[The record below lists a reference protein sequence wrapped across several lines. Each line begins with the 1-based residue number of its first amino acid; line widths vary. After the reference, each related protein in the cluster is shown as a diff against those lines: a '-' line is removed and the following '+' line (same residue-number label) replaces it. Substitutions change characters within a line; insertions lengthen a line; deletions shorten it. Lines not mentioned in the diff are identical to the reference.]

1 MPSSAARLPKLL
13 AWALLTALGAAGNR
27 WGYHLFFNVE
37 FLPGSLL
44 TMLALQWLGYLPG
57 LAAALLASLV
67 TWWRWRHPYL
77 VLVMGLEMA
86 VVGWLSGGRP
96 KLGLILADTLYWL
109 CLGLPLIRLCYLKAL
124 GLPES
129 DVHIAMYMLAINGI
143 ANATLA
149 RLLAMSVSLRQQTT
163 SLPLT
168 EALFTTLTLAVM
180 APSFFL
186 IVTASR
192 QTAQEAEH
200 NIRVALREVSRYTAH
215 TLRLW
220 LTEKTRLLDNLA
232 WQAPRQT
239 PAWLQQEV
247 ETLRRLDPGIA
258 ELGVMGPDA
267 VSLAFSP
274 RYAPDRTSNLGKD
287 FSDRPYLTALSQALR
302 PRLSDLLVSK
312 TGGQQRLA
320 VLAVPIL
327 SPDRHYQGYVAASL
341 ELNRLKKRLL
351 FNEFKQG
358 LSCILVDGADRVIV
372 SNQEDPSPIFSR
384 RPGTMSQDE
393 KGISRWQPADSIF
406 APGDQWRHSAYVIE
420 TPLGGPSN
428 WRLIVEQ
435 PLAPFYQGLFENYA
449 GELRLIFL
457 SLLITLAGVEVA
469 SRRGV
474 GPIMRLWEIAVS
486 LPDELGKTKEIAW
499 PRSRVYEVDQLIM
512 RVREMADLLRLKFAE
527 LRREVSRR
535 QRQEQLLVQQAKLAA
550 VGEMLGAIAHQW
562 RQPLNALALSIQDL
576 GEANRHAEL
585 NQSYLDEAIGQA
597 MGQIRHLSR
606 TIDDFRDFFKPD
618 KERVRFDAMVATGE
632 VLRLFLA
639 QLAAHD
645 IDISLV
651 CHTHGRQFEDIEHI
665 VSCPAKMVL
674 GYKNEFEQVILNL
687 VNNAKD
693 AIIDRQTRGAMP
705 PGVKGRIGFD
715 FGVEGEVV
723 TIAVTDNG
731 GGIPEAAWPRIFE
744 PYFTTKAPES
754 GTGIGLYLAR
764 IIIEDHLH
772 GSLTAQHLA
781 DGTAFLITLPGC
793 QESGDRGQGTGD
805 RRASQD
811 NQPPAP
817 PPVSC
822 PLSPVS

>member
-1 MPSSAARLPKLL
+1 MPSSPPARLPKLL
-13 AWALLTALGAAGNR
+13 AWIILTALGAAGNR

-57 LAAALLASLV
+57 LAAALLAGLV

-86 VVGWLSGGRP
+86 VVGWLSSGRP

-109 CLGLPLIRLCYLKAL
+109 CLGLPLVKLCYLKAL
-124 GLPES
+124 GLPEP

-163 SLPLT
+163 RLPLT

-186 IVTASR
+186 IVTESR
-192 QTAQEAEH
+192 QAAQEAEH
-200 NIRVALREVSRYTAH
+200 YIQVALREVSRYTAH
-215 TLRLW
+215 NLRLW

-232 WQAPRQT
+232 WQTPRQT

-247 ETLRRLDPGIA
+247 ETLRRLDPGLA
-258 ELGVMGPDA
+258 GLGVMGPDA

-274 RYAPDRTSNLGKD
+274 HFDPDKTSNLGKD
-287 FSDRPYLTALSQALR
+287 FSDRPYLTELSKTLK

-312 TGGQQRLA
+312 TDRQQRVA
-320 VLAVPIL
+320 VLAVPVL
-327 SPDRHYQGYVAASL
+327 SQDRRYQGYVAAIL
-341 ELNRLKKRLL
+341 DLNRLKKRLL

-358 LSCILVDGADRVIV
+358 LRCFLVDGADRVIV
-372 SNQEDPSPIFSR
+372 SNQEDPAQVFSR
-384 RPGTMSQDE
+384 GPGTMSQDE
-393 KGISRWQPADSIF
+393 EGISRWQPADAVF

-420 TPLGGPSN
+420 APLGGPSN

-457 SLLITLAGVEVA
+457 ALLITLAGVEVA

-474 GPIMRLWEIAVS
+474 GPLMRLWEIAVS
-486 LPDELGKTKEIAW
+486 LPDGLGKTQKIDW
-499 PRSRVYEVDQLIM
+499 PRSRVYEVDQLIIH
-512 RVREMADLLRLKFAE
+512 VREMADLLRLKFAE

-576 GEANRHAEL
+576 GEAKRHAEL
-585 NQSYLDEAIGQA
+585 NQNYLDEAIGQA

-618 KERVRFDAMVATGE
+618 KERVRFDAMVSTGE

-639 QLAAHD
+639 QLTAHD

-651 CHTHGRQFEDIEHI
+651 CHTHERQFEDIEHI

-687 VNNAKD
+687 VHNAKD
-693 AIIDRQTRGAMP
+693 AIIDRLARNEMP
-705 PGVKGRIGFD
+705 PGSKGRIGFD

-731 GGIPEAAWPRIFE
+731 GGIPEAALPRIFE
-744 PYFTTKAPES
+744 PYFTTKAPEHGS
-754 GTGIGLYLAR
+754 GIGLYLAK
-764 IIIEDHLH
+764 IIIEDHLR
-772 GSLTAQHLA
+772 GSLTAQNLA
-781 DGTAFLITLPGC
+781 DGAALLITLPGC
-793 QESGDRGQGTGD
+793 QKSGDGGQKTVQGKQT
-805 RRASQD
+805 
-811 NQPPAP
+811 AP
-817 PPVSC
+817 VTPDSCPLTPVSC
-822 PLSPVS
+822 PP